1 MIFEHGMFKH
11 VALTAN
17 TELCSLFAKDIY
29 IHDIRTWNVKNILFS
44 GHSCVRKMCHLLL
57 AGYEDAPSFLNQ
69 WQLKVYT
76 EIFPYTT
83 AQLRTDYIFAWLHM
97 T

>member
-1 MIFEHGMFKH
+1 M
-11 VALTAN
+11 VVLTAN

-29 IHDIRTWNVKNILFS
+29 MIFVYGMFKNVLFS
-44 GHSCVRKMCHLLL
+44 GHSCARKMRHLLL

-69 WQLKVYT
+69 WQLKLYT
-76 EIFPYTT
+76 EIFPYIA
-83 AQLRTDYIFAWLHM
+83 AQLRTDYIFTWLHM